1 MAPYG
6 GVGIRK
12 AVLVWNVADWL
23 ELGVG
28 LAFLGFTRIP
38 GLSAGFDTKA
48 PMEWGLP
55 HLSY

>member
-6 GVGIRK
+6 GVGMRK
-12 AVLVWNVADWL
+12 AGLMCRVADWPVR
-23 ELGVG
+23 GMG
-28 LAFLGFTRIP
+28 LAFLAFTRIP

-48 PMEWGLP
+48 PTEWGLP